1 MSCSVEQLE
10 FFEECLLCEK
20 QKQQQIENRIY
31 RLKTYREF
39 ILFVLS
45 DNSSKT
51 IKEIQNKIK
60 QMSNQPGEASN
71 DSKQQ
76 YASLNSR
83 CGRMFKRGELERSRK
98 NNKSPY
104 KYKLNV

>member
-1 MSCSVEQLE
+1 
-10 FFEECLLCEK
+10 
-20 QKQQQIENRIY
+20 
-31 RLKTYREF
+31 
-39 ILFVLS
+39 

-76 YASLNSR
+76 YSSLNSR

>member
-1 MSCSVEQLE
+1 MNNWNFLNNAFLHE
-10 FFEECLLCEK
+10 
-20 QKQQQIENRIY
+20 KQQQIKNRIY
-31 RLKTYREF
+31 RLKTYREY

-51 IKEIQNKIK
+51 VKEIQNKIK
-60 QMSNQPGEASN
+60 QMPNQPGETTDSN
-71 DSKQQ
+71 QQ

-104 KYKLNV
+104 EYKLNV

>member
-31 RLKTYREF
+31 RLKTYKEF

-60 QMSNQPGEASN
+60 QMKIQPGEITT
-71 DSKQQ
+71 DSIQQ
-76 YASLNSR
+76 NRTLNSE
-83 CGRMFKRGELERSRK
+83 CGRMFKRGEL
-98 NNKSPY
+98 
-104 KYKLNV
+104 